1 MAPVIIES
9 HVTAWGLGCYQGPY
23 WSLATMLLLS
33 RCQSERLKLLL
44 LAMSGSVVL
53 LKLGFVLMSVVCITT
68 GSHVNHVL
76 NHEV

>member
-1 MAPVIIES
+1 
-9 HVTAWGLGCYQGPY
+9 
-23 WSLATMLLLS
+23 MLLLS